1 MSRIRVAVVWFSVIG
16 MTATSAPA
24 GERQSIPDKYKWNLA
39 DLYPSEA
46 AWTKAKADLGRR
58 IPDLAR
64 YRGQLGKSAQSLL
77 GALQAMFDLDRDLS
91 RLSVYASSLSDEDVR
106 APRPREMK
114 QSAEELGTEFSS
126 ACSWVRPEI
135 LTLDPVRVRR
145 FVAEEKRLA
154 PYRVYLEETLRR
166 KPHTLGAA
174 EERVAAE
181 AGELERAGGEVHG
194 VLSNADLPYP
204 TVKLSTG
211 ESVRLDPSAYTL
223 HRQARDRADRNLVF
237 SAFFGALKT
246 YERTMG
252 ATLAASVK
260 SHLFEKRV
268 HHFDSALEA
277 ALFQDNIPTVVYKQ
291 LLADVHRSLP
301 TLHRYLGLRK
311 RMLGLDVLRYQDLYV
326 PLVAS
331 VDMHFEPDEARA
343 ITLDALAPLG
353 KDYTEAL
360 RKGFE
365 SRWTDYLPS
374 TGKRSGAYS
383 TGVYGVHPYQLL
395 NFNGRYD
402 DLTTLAHESGHSMHT
417 FLSHGAQP
425 YATADYP
432 IFVAEVASTFN
443 ENLLIHF
450 MLGRAGDDRT
460 RLFLLGTLLDG
471 LRTTLFRQTQ
481 FAEFELAFH
490 EQAERGE
497 PLTGENL
504 SALYLKIARDY
515 YGHDKKACQVDDLL
529 AIEWAYVPHFYYDFY
544 VYQYATS
551 MVASTSLARAVRE
564 ESKTGGTAHRD
575 AYLAMLRAG
584 SSKYAIDLLKEAGVD
599 MTTSAPFDAA
609 IAEMNATMDELER
622 ILDRQP
628 RPAPAPAPGGSAPS
642 PPAAPKR

>member
-1 MSRIRVAVVWFSVIG
+1 MRRTRLAVVCFGVIG
-16 MTATSAPA
+16 MTATFALA
-24 GERQSIPDKYKWNLA
+24 GERKDVPDKYKWNLA

-46 AWTKAKADLGRR
+46 VWTKAKDELSQRL
-58 IPDLAR
+58 PELAKF
-64 YRGQLGKSAQSLL
+64 RGHLGKSPKEMLA
-77 GALQAMFDLDRDLS
+77 ALQAMFDLDRDLS
-91 RLSVYASSLSDEDVR
+91 RLSVYANSLSDEDLR
-106 APRPREMK
+106 AARPREMK
-114 QSAEELGTEFSS
+114 QAAEELATAFSS

-135 LTLDPVRVRR
+135 LTLDPAKVRK
-145 FVAEEKRLA
+145 FVAQEPKLG

-204 TVKLSTG
+204 TIKLSTG
-211 ESVRLDPSAYTL
+211 ESVRLDASAFTL
-223 HRQARDRADRNLVF
+223 HRQERNRADREKVF
-237 SAFFGALKT
+237 ASFFGALKT

-252 ATLAASVK
+252 ATLAAAVK

-268 HHFDSALEA
+268 RHFDSALQA
-277 ALFQDNIPTVVYKQ
+277 ALFQDNIPTTVYKQ
-291 LLADVHRSLP
+291 LLSDVHRSLP
-301 TLHRYLGLRK
+301 TLHRYLTLRK
-311 RMLGLDVLRYQDLYV
+311 RMLGVDVLRYQDLYV

-353 KDYTEAL
+353 KEYTEAL

-395 NFNGRYD
+395 NFNGRYE

-425 YATADYP
+425 YPTADYP

-443 ENLLIHF
+443 ENLLIHY
-450 MLGRAGDDRT
+450 MLDRAKDDAT

-504 SALYLKIARDY
+504 STLYLKIARDY
-515 YGHDKKACQVDDLL
+515 YGHDKKVCQVDDLL

-551 MVASTSLARAVRE
+551 MVASTSLARAVRQE
-564 ESKTGGTAHRD
+564 AKTGKTARRD
-575 AYLAMLRAG
+575 AYLKMLASG
-584 SSKYAIDLLKEAGVD
+584 SASYAIDLLKAAGVD

-609 IAEMNATMDELER
+609 IAEMNATMDELEK
-622 ILDRQP
+622 IVDRQ
-628 RPAPAPAPGGSAPS
+628 AKPGAA
-642 PPAAPKR
+642 PPAKH

>member
-1 MSRIRVAVVWFSVIG
+1 MSRTRLGLLWFGIIC
-16 MTATSAPA
+16 MTTASLDAA
-24 GERQSIPDKYKWNLA
+24 ERKDVPDKYRWNLA
-39 DLYPSEA
+39 DLYPSDA
-46 AWTKAKADLGRR
+46 DWTKAKDALGKRVPEMATFKGR
-58 IPDLAR
+58 
-64 YRGQLGKSAQSLL
+64 LGKSSKDLL
-77 GALQAMFDLDRDLS
+77 AALQTMFDLELALS
-91 RLSVYASSLSDEDVR
+91 RLAVYASSLSDEDVR
-106 APRPREMK
+106 AARPREMK
-114 QSAEELGTEFSS
+114 QAAEELATAFSAAS
-126 ACSWVRPEI
+126 SWVRPEI
-135 LTLDPVRVRR
+135 LTIDAAKLKKWM
-145 FVAEEKRLA
+145 AQEKKLA
-154 PYRVYLEETLRR
+154 PYRVFLEETLRR
-166 KPHTLGAA
+166 KPHTLGVA

-181 AGELERAGGEVHG
+181 AGDLERAGGEVHG

-211 ESVRLDPSAYTL
+211 ESVRLDASAYTL
-223 HRQARDRADRNLVF
+223 HRQAQSRADRDKVF
-237 SAFFGALKT
+237 TAFFGALKT

-252 ATLAASVK
+252 ATLAAGVK
-260 SHLFEKRV
+260 AHLFEKRV
-268 HHFDSALEA
+268 RHFDTALEA
-277 ALFQDNIPTVVYKQ
+277 ALFQDNIPTAVYKQ

-301 TLHRYLGLRK
+301 TLHRYLTLRK
-311 RMLGLDVLRYQDLYV
+311 KMLGLDTLRYQDLYV

-331 VDMHFEPDEARA
+331 IDMHFKPDEARE
-343 ITLDALAPLG
+343 ITLEALAPLG
-353 KDYTEAL
+353 KAYTDAL
-360 RKGFE
+360 HKGFD

-395 NFNGRYD
+395 NFNGRYE

-417 FLSHGAQP
+417 FLSYAGQP
-425 YATADYP
+425 YPTADYP

-450 MLGRAGDDRT
+450 MLDRAKDDAT

-481 FAEFELAFH
+481 FADFELAFH

-504 SALYLKIARDY
+504 SQLYLKMTREY
-515 YGHDKKACQVDDLL
+515 YGHDKKVCQVDDLL

-564 ESKTGGTAHRD
+564 EAKTGKTARRD
-575 AYLAMLRAG
+575 AYLKMLSSG
-584 SSKYAIDLLKEAGVD
+584 SSKYAIDLLKDAGVD

-609 IAEMNATMDELER
+609 IAEMNGTMDEMEK
-622 ILDRQP
+622 ILARQP
-628 RPAPAPAPGGSAPS
+628 KPAPPA
-642 PPAAPKR
+642 KR

>member
-1 MSRIRVAVVWFSVIG
+1 MRRTCSALVWFGVIG
-16 MTATSAPA
+16 VMAGSALA
-24 GERQSIPDKYKWNLA
+24 GERKDIPDKYKWNLA

-46 AWTKAKADLGRR
+46 DWTKAKEGIAQRL
-58 IPDLAR
+58 PELAK
-64 YRGQLGKSAQSLL
+64 YRGRLGKSPKEMLA
-77 GALQAMFDLDRDLS
+77 ALQTMFELDRALS
-91 RLSVYASSLSDEDVR
+91 RLSVYAASLSDQDIR
-106 APRPREMK
+106 AARPREMK
-114 QSAEELGTEFSS
+114 QAAEELATAFSS

-135 LTLDPVRVRR
+135 LTLEPAKVRK
-145 FVAEEKRLA
+145 FLAQEPKLA

-166 KPHTLGAA
+166 KPHTLGAG

-181 AGELERAGGEVHG
+181 AGEMERAGGEVHG

-204 TVKLSTG
+204 TIKLSTG
-211 ESVRLDPSAYTL
+211 ESVRLDASAYSL
-223 HRQARDRADRNLVF
+223 NRQARNRADRDKVF
-237 SAFFGALKT
+237 AAFFGALKT

-252 ATLAASVK
+252 ATLSAAVK

-268 HHFDSALEA
+268 RHFDSALA
-277 ALFQDNIPTVVYKQ
+277 AAMFNDNIPTTVYKQ
-291 LLADVHRSLP
+291 LLSDVHRSLP
-301 TLHRYLGLRK
+301 TLHRYLALRK

-326 PLVAS
+326 PLVAN
-331 VDMHFEPDEARA
+331 VDMHFGPDEART

-353 KDYTEAL
+353 KEYTEAL
-360 RKGFE
+360 RKGFG
-365 SRWTDYLPS
+365 SGWTDYLPS

-395 NFNGRYD
+395 NFNGRYE

-417 FLSHGAQP
+417 FLSYAAQP
-425 YATADYP
+425 YPTADYP

-443 ENLLIHF
+443 ENLLIHY
-450 MLGRAGDDRT
+450 MLGRAKDDAT

-504 SALYLKIARDY
+504 STLYLKIARDY
-515 YGHDKKACQVDDLL
+515 YGHDKKICQVDDLL

-564 ESKTGGTAHRD
+564 EAKTGKTARRD
-575 AYLAMLRAG
+575 AYLKMLSSG
-584 SSKYAIDLLKEAGVD
+584 SSMYAMDLLKEAGVD
-599 MTTSAPFDAA
+599 MTTSGPFNEA
-609 IAEMNATMDELER
+609 IAEMNATMDEMEQ
-622 ILDRQP
+622 ILNRQ
-628 RPAPAPAPGGSAPS
+628 AKPG
-642 PPAAPKR
+642 AAH

>member
-1 MSRIRVAVVWFSVIG
+1 MRLAVVCFGVII
-16 MTATSAPA
+16 MTATSALA
-24 GERQSIPDKYKWNLA
+24 GERKDVPDKYKWNLA

-46 AWTKAKADLGRR
+46 VWAKAKDELSQRL
-58 IPDLAR
+58 PELAKF
-64 YRGQLGKSAQSLL
+64 RGHLGKSPKEMLA
-77 GALQAMFDLDRDLS
+77 ALQAMFDLDRDLS
-91 RLSVYASSLSDEDVR
+91 RLSVYANSLSDEDIR
-106 APRPREMK
+106 AARPREMK
-114 QSAEELGTEFSS
+114 QAAEELATAFSS

-135 LTLDPVRVRR
+135 LTLDPAKVRK
-145 FVAEEKRLA
+145 FVSQEPKLG

-166 KPHTLGAA
+166 KPYTLGAA

-204 TVKLSTG
+204 TIKLSTG
-211 ESVRLDPSAYTL
+211 ESVRLDASAFTL
-223 HRQARDRADRNLVF
+223 HRQARNRADREKVF
-237 SAFFGALKT
+237 ASFFGALKT

-268 HHFDSALEA
+268 RHFDSALEA
-277 ALFQDNIPTVVYKQ
+277 ALFQDNIPTTVYKQ
-291 LLADVHRSLP
+291 LLSDVHRSLP
-301 TLHRYLGLRK
+301 TLHRYLALRK

-331 VDMHFEPDEARA
+331 VDMHFEPDQARA

-353 KDYTEAL
+353 TDYTEAL

-374 TGKRSGAYS
+374 PGKRSGAYS

-395 NFNGRYD
+395 NFNGRYE

-425 YATADYP
+425 YPTADYP

-443 ENLLIHF
+443 ENLLIHY
-450 MLGRAGDDRT
+450 MLDRAKDDAT

-504 SALYLKIARDY
+504 STLYLKIARDY
-515 YGHDKKACQVDDLL
+515 YGHDKKVCQVDDLL

-564 ESKTGGTAHRD
+564 EAKAGKTARRD
-575 AYLAMLRAG
+575 AYLKMLSSG
-584 SSKYAIDLLKEAGVD
+584 SAKYAIDLLKAAGVD
-599 MTTSAPFDAA
+599 MTTSAPFEAA
-609 IAEMNATMDELER
+609 IAEMNATMDELEK
-622 ILDRQP
+622 ILDRQ
-628 RPAPAPAPGGSAPS
+628 AKPGAA
-642 PPAAPKR
+642 PPAKH

>member
-1 MSRIRVAVVWFSVIG
+1 MGRKRLARVSFGIII
-16 MTATSAPA
+16 MTAASTWA
-24 GERQSIPDKYKWNLA
+24 GERKDLPDKYKWNLA

-46 AWTKAKADLGRR
+46 AWTKAKDA
-58 IPDLAR
+58 LAKR
-64 YRGQLGKSAQSLL
+64 VPGMAKFKGHLGKSPKDLL
-77 GALQAMFDLDRDLS
+77 AALQEMFDIELELT
-91 RLSVYASSLSDEDVR
+91 RLAVYASSLSDEDVR
-106 APRPREMK
+106 AARPREMK
-114 QSAEELGTEFSS
+114 QSAEELATAFASS
-126 ACSWVRPEI
+126 SSWVRPEI
-135 LTLDPVRVRR
+135 LTLDAAKLRKWVGQ
-145 FVAEEKRLA
+145 EKKLG

-166 KPHTLGAA
+166 KPHTLGVG
-174 EERVAAE
+174 EEKVVAE
-181 AGELERAGGEVHG
+181 AGDMQRAGGEVHG

-204 TVKLSTG
+204 TIKLSTG
-211 ESVRLDPSAYTL
+211 ESVRLDPAAYTL
-223 HRQARDRADRNLVF
+223 HRQTRSRADRDQVF

-252 ATLAASVK
+252 ATLAAAVK
-260 SHLFEKRV
+260 AHLFDMRV
-268 HHFDSALEA
+268 RHFDSALAA
-277 ALFQDNIPTVVYKQ
+277 ALFQDNIPIAVYKQ

-301 TLHRYLGLRK
+301 TLHRYLALRK
-311 RMLGLDVLRYQDLYV
+311 RMLGLDTLRYQDLYV

-331 VDMHFEPDEARA
+331 VDMKFQPDEARQL
-343 ITLDALAPLG
+343 TLDALAPLG

-360 RKGFE
+360 RKGFD

-417 FLSHGAQP
+417 FLSYAAQP
-425 YATADYP
+425 FPTSDYP

-450 MLGRAGDDRT
+450 MLDRAKDDAT

-504 SALYLKIARDY
+504 SKLYLQIAREY
-515 YGHDKKACQVDDLL
+515 YGHGKSVCQVDDLL

-564 ESKTGGTAHRD
+564 EAKTGKTVRRD
-575 AYLAMLRAG
+575 AYLKMLSSGRAQD
-584 SSKYAIDLLKEAGVD
+584 AIALLKDAGVD

-609 IAEMNATMDELER
+609 IAEMNSTMDEMEK
-622 ILDRQP
+622 ILARQP
-628 RPAPAPAPGGSAPS
+628 KSAPAV
-642 PPAAPKR
+642 PKR

>member
-1 MSRIRVAVVWFSVIG
+1 MSRTRLAFVCFGIGVIA
-16 MTATSAPA
+16 MTAAAAPVGA
-24 GERQSIPDKYKWNLA
+24 TERKDLPEKYRWNLG
-39 DLYPSEA
+39 DLYPAEA
-46 AWTKAKADLGRR
+46 DWTKAKDAAAKR
-58 IPDLAR
+58 IPELAKFK
-64 YRGQLGKSAQSLL
+64 GHLGKSPKDLL
-77 GALQAMFDLDRDLS
+77 AALQAMFDLDLQLS
-91 RLSVYASSLSDEDVR
+91 RLNVYANGLSDEDVR
-106 APRPREMK
+106 AARPREMK
-114 QSAEELGTEFSS
+114 QAAEELATTF
-126 ACSWVRPEI
+126 AAAISWVRPEI
-135 LTLDPVRVRR
+135 IALDPAKIRKWITQ
-145 FVAEEKRLA
+145 EKKLA
-154 PYRVYLEETLRR
+154 PYRVFLEETLRR
-166 KPHTLGAA
+166 KPHTLGAG

-204 TVKLSTG
+204 TIKLSTG
-211 ESVRLDPSAYTL
+211 ESVRLDASAYTL
-223 HRQARDRADRNLVF
+223 HRQARARADRDKVF
-237 SAFFGALKT
+237 ATFFGTLKT

-252 ATLAASVK
+252 STLAAGVK
-260 SHLFEKRV
+260 AHLFEKRV
-268 HHFDSALEA
+268 RHFDTALGA
-277 ALFQDNIPTVVYKQ
+277 ALFSDNIPVAVYKQ

-301 TLHRYLGLRK
+301 TLHRYLALRK
-311 RMLGLDVLRYQDLYV
+311 RMLGLDTLRYQDLYV

-331 VDMHFEPDEARA
+331 VDMRFQPDEARK
-343 ITLDALAPLG
+343 ITLEALAPLG
-353 KDYTEAL
+353 KAYTDAL
-360 RKGFE
+360 EKGFN

-395 NFNGRYD
+395 NFNNRYE

-417 FLSHGAQP
+417 FLSHAAQP
-425 YATADYP
+425 YPTADYP

-450 MLGRAGDDRT
+450 MLDRAKDDAS

-504 SALYLKIARDY
+504 SQLYLKIARDY
-515 YGHDKKACQVDDLL
+515 YGHDKKVCQVDDLL
-529 AIEWAYVPHFYYDFY
+529 AIEWAYVPHFYYNFY

-564 ESKTGGTAHRD
+564 ELKTGKTARRD
-575 AYLAMLRAG
+575 AYLKMLSSG
-584 SSKYAIDLLKEAGVD
+584 SSKYAIDLLKDAGVD

-609 IAEMNATMDELER
+609 IAEMNATMDEMEKV
-622 ILDRQP
+622 LDRQP
-628 RPAPAPAPGGSAPS
+628 KPAPA
-642 PPAAPKR
+642 KR

>member
-1 MSRIRVAVVWFSVIG
+1 MSRARLLITLGIGSVIAMA
-16 MTATSAPA
+16 MTAAA
-24 GERQSIPDKYKWNLA
+24 IGAAERKDVPEQYKWNLA

-46 AWTKAKADLGRR
+46 AWTKAKEALAKRVPELAKHKGR
-58 IPDLAR
+58 
-64 YRGQLGKSAQSLL
+64 LGKSPKDLL
-77 GALQAMFDLDRDLS
+77 AALTLMFDIDLELS
-91 RLSVYASSLSDEDVR
+91 RLSVYAHALSDEDVR
-106 APRPREMK
+106 AARPREMK
-114 QSAEELGTEFSS
+114 QAAEELVTTYAAAS
-126 ACSWVRPEI
+126 SWVRPEI
-135 LTLDPVRVRR
+135 LTIDAAKIRKWI
-145 FVAEEKRLA
+145 AQEKKLA
-154 PYRVYLEETLRR
+154 PYRMFLEETLRR
-166 KPHTLGAA
+166 KPHTLSAP

-181 AGELERAGGEVHG
+181 AGELERAGSEVHG

-204 TVKLSTG
+204 TIKLSTG
-211 ESVRLDPSAYTL
+211 ESVRLDAAAFTL
-223 HRQARDRADRNLVF
+223 HRQARARADRDKVF
-237 SAFFGALKT
+237 ASFFGALKT

-252 ATLAASVK
+252 ATLAAGVK
-260 SHLFEKRV
+260 AHLFEKRV
-268 HHFDSALEA
+268 RNFDTALGA
-277 ALFQDNIPTVVYKQ
+277 ALFQDNIPVVVYKQ

-311 RMLGLDVLRYQDLYV
+311 KMLGLDTLRYQDLYV

-331 VDMHFEPDEARA
+331 VDMRFGPDEARA

-353 KDYTEAL
+353 KDYTAAL
-360 RKGFE
+360 KKGFD

-374 TGKRSGAYS
+374 PGKRSGAYS

-395 NFNGRYD
+395 NFNERYE
-402 DLTTLAHESGHSMHT
+402 DLTTLAHEAGHSMHT
-417 FLSHGAQP
+417 FLAHGAQP
-425 YATADYP
+425 YPTADYP

-450 MLGRAGDDRT
+450 MLERAKDDAT

-504 SALYLKIARDY
+504 SKLYLDIARRY
-515 YGHDKKACQVDDLL
+515 YGHGTKVCQVDDLL
-529 AIEWAYVPHFYYDFY
+529 AIEWAYVPHFYYNFY

-564 ESKTGGTAHRD
+564 EAKAGKTTRRD
-575 AYLAMLRAG
+575 AYLKMLQTG
-584 SSKYAIDLLKEAGVD
+584 SSKYAVEQLKDAGVD

-609 IAEMNATMDELER
+609 IAEMNATMDEMEK
-622 ILDRQP
+622 ILARQLK
-628 RPAPAPAPGGSAPS
+628 PAS
-642 PPAAPKR
+642 APKR

>member
-1 MSRIRVAVVWFSVIG
+1 MGRTRLALAWIGIITMTTTSVE
-16 MTATSAPA
+16 A
-24 GERQSIPDKYKWNLA
+24 GERKDVPDKYKWNLA
-39 DLYPSEA
+39 DLYASEA
-46 AWTKAKADLGRR
+46 AWTKAKGELAHRLPELAKHRGHLGQS
-58 IPDLAR
+58 PHELLA
-64 YRGQLGKSAQSLL
+64 
-77 GALQAMFDLDRDLS
+77 ALQTMFDLDLGLS
-91 RLSVYASSLSDEDVR
+91 RLSVYANSLSDQDVR
-106 APRPREMK
+106 AARPREMK
-114 QSAEELGTEFSS
+114 QAAEELATAFSS

-135 LTLDPVRVRR
+135 LTLDQVKVRA
-145 FVAEEKRLA
+145 FLTQEAKLA
-154 PYRVYLEETLRR
+154 PYRVFLEETLRR
-166 KPHTLGAA
+166 KPHTLGTA

-204 TVKLSTG
+204 TIKLSTG
-211 ESVRLDPSAYTL
+211 ETVRLDAAAYSL
-223 HRQARDRADRNLVF
+223 HRQARGRVDRDHVF
-237 SAFFGALKT
+237 AAFFGALKT

-252 ATLAASVK
+252 ATLSATVK
-260 SHLFEKRV
+260 AHLFEKRLR
-268 HHFDSALEA
+268 HFNSALEA
-277 ALFQDNIPTVVYKQ
+277 ALFQDNIPPVVYRQ

-301 TLHRYLGLRK
+301 TLHRYLNLRK

-343 ITLDALAPLG
+343 LTLDALAPLG

-374 TGKRSGAYS
+374 PGKRSGAYS

-395 NFNGRYD
+395 NFNGNYD
-402 DLTTLAHESGHSMHT
+402 DLSTLAHESGHSMHT
-417 FLSHGAQP
+417 FLSHAAQP

-450 MLGRAGDDRT
+450 MLDRAKDDAT

-481 FAEFELAFH
+481 FADFELAFH

-504 SALYLKIARDY
+504 STLYLKIARDY
-515 YGHDKKACQVDDLL
+515 YGHDKKICQVDDLL
-529 AIEWAYVPHFYYDFY
+529 AIEWAYVPHFYYNFY

-564 ESKTGGTAHRD
+564 EAEAAKTTGKTPRRD
-575 AYLAMLRAG
+575 AYLKMLSSG
-584 SSKYAIDLLKEAGVD
+584 SSKYAIELLKAAGVD

-609 IAEMNATMDELER
+609 IAEMNASMDEIER
-622 ILDRQP
+622 ILERHPQ
-628 RPAPAPAPGGSAPS
+628 
-642 PPAAPKR
+642 PAAKP

>member
-1 MSRIRVAVVWFSVIG
+1 MGQSRLALRSLPRFLLVIA
-16 MTATSAPA
+16 MTATSSARA
-24 GERQSIPDKYKWNLA
+24 GERQDIPDKYKWNLG

-46 AWTKAKADLGRR
+46 AWAKAKEDLGRR
-58 IPDLAR
+58 LPELAKH
-64 YRGQLGKSAQSLL
+64 RGQLGKSAQSLL
-77 GALQAMFDLDRDLS
+77 AALQSMFDLDRDLS
-91 RLSVYASSLSDEDVR
+91 RLSVYASSLSDQDVR

-114 QSAEELGTEFSS
+114 QSAEELATQFSS

-135 LTLDPVRVRR
+135 LTLDPAKVRR
-145 FVAEEKRLA
+145 FVATEKKLD

-181 AGELERAGGEVHG
+181 AGELERAGSEVHG

-204 TVKLSTG
+204 TIKLSTG
-211 ESVRLDPSAYTL
+211 ASVRLDPSAYTL
-223 HRQARDRADRNLVF
+223 HRQDRNRTDRDQVF
-237 SAFFGALKT
+237 AAFFGALKT

-252 ATLAASVK
+252 ATLAAGVK
-260 SHLFEKRV
+260 AHLFEKRV
-268 HHFDSALEA
+268 HHFNSALEA
-277 ALFQDNIPTVVYKQ
+277 ALFQDNIPTQVYKQ
-291 LLADVHRSLP
+291 LLGDVHRSLP
-301 TLHRYLGLRK
+301 TLHRYLTLRK

-331 VDMHFEPDEARA
+331 VDLHFEPDQARA
-343 ITLDALAPLG
+343 ITLEALAPLG
-353 KDYTEAL
+353 KDYTDAL
-360 RKGFE
+360 HKGFD
-365 SRWTDYLPS
+365 SGWTDYLPS

-417 FLSHGAQP
+417 FLSYGAQP
-425 YATADYP
+425 YPTADYP

-450 MLGRAGDDRT
+450 MLDRTKDDAT

-504 SALYLKIARDY
+504 SALYLKIARAY
-515 YGHDKKACQVDDLL
+515 YGHDQKICQVDDLL

-551 MVASTSLARAVRE
+551 MVASTSLARAVRAE
-564 ESKTGGTAHRD
+564 AKTKTGGTPRRD
-575 AYLAMLRAG
+575 AYLEMLRSG
-584 SSKYAIDLLKEAGVD
+584 SSKYAIELLAKAGVD
-599 MTTSAPFDAA
+599 MTTSTPFDAA
-609 IAEMNATMDELER
+609 IAEMSTTMEEMER
-622 ILDRQP
+622 ILARQNK
-628 RPAPAPAPGGSAPS
+628 PAAV
-642 PPAAPKR
+642 PAAPKH

>member
-1 MSRIRVAVVWFSVIG
+1 MSRTHLALVCLGIIS
-16 MTATSAPA
+16 MTATSAGA
-24 GERQSIPDKYKWNLA
+24 GERKDVPDKYKWNLA
-39 DLYPSEA
+39 DLYPSES
-46 AWTKAKADLGRR
+46 AWSKAKDELAKRL
-58 IPDLAR
+58 PDLAKH
-64 YRGQLGKSAQSLL
+64 RGHLGRSPKEMLA
-77 GALQAMFDLDRDLS
+77 ALQTMFDLDRDLS
-91 RLSVYASSLSDEDVR
+91 RLSVYASSLSDQDVR
-106 APRPREMK
+106 AARPREMK
-114 QSAEELGTEFSS
+114 QAAEELATAFAS

-135 LTLDPVRVRR
+135 LTLDAAKVRK
-145 FVAEEKRLA
+145 FLAQEPKLA
-154 PYRVYLEETLRR
+154 PYRVFLEDALRR
-166 KPHTLGAA
+166 KPHTLSAA

-181 AGELERAGGEVHG
+181 AGELARAGGEVHG

-211 ESVRLDPSAYTL
+211 ESVRLDPAGFSL
-223 HRQARDRADRNLVF
+223 HRQARSRADREKVF
-237 SAFFGALKT
+237 AAFFGALAT

-252 ATLAASVK
+252 ATLAATVK
-260 SHLFEKRV
+260 AHLFDKRV
-268 HHFDSALEA
+268 RHFDSTLEA
-277 ALFQDNIPTVVYKQ
+277 ALFQDNIPTAVYKQ
-291 LLADVHRSLP
+291 LLGDVHRSLP
-301 TLHRYLGLRK
+301 TLHRYLALRK

-343 ITLDALAPLG
+343 ITLEALAPLG
-353 KDYTEAL
+353 KEYTEAL

-395 NFNGRYD
+395 NFNGRYE

-443 ENLLIHF
+443 ENLLIHY
-450 MLGRAGDDRT
+450 MLDRAKDDAV

-504 SALYLKIARDY
+504 STLYLKIARDY
-515 YGHDKKACQVDDLL
+515 YGHDKKVCRVDDLL

-564 ESKTGGTAHRD
+564 EGQAGKTTRRD
-575 AYLAMLRAG
+575 AYLKMLSSG

-609 IAEMNATMDELER
+609 IAEMNATMDDMER
-622 ILDRQP
+622 ILERQAK
-628 RPAPAPAPGGSAPS
+628 R
-642 PPAAPKR
+642 PAAPAAKH

>member
-1 MSRIRVAVVWFSVIG
+1 MGRARLAFVWFGIIS
-16 MTATSAPA
+16 MTAALGEA
-24 GERQSIPDKYKWNLA
+24 GERKDVPDKYKWNLA

-46 AWTKAKADLGRR
+46 AWTKAKDALAKRVPEMAKHRGR
-58 IPDLAR
+58 
-64 YRGQLGKSAQSLL
+64 LGKSAKDLL
-77 GALQAMFDLDRDLS
+77 AALKTMFDLDLELS

-106 APRPREMK
+106 ASRPREMK
-114 QSAEELGTEFSS
+114 QAAQDLATAFSAAS
-126 ACSWVRPEI
+126 SWVRPEI
-135 LTLDPVRVRR
+135 LTVDPAKVRKWI
-145 FVAEEKRLA
+145 AQEQKLA

-166 KPHTLGAA
+166 KPHTLGVA

-181 AGELERAGGEVHG
+181 AGDLERAGGEVHG

-204 TVKLSTG
+204 TIKLSTG
-211 ESVRLDPSAYTL
+211 ESVRLDASAYTL
-223 HRQARDRADRNLVF
+223 HRQARARADRDKVF
-237 SAFFGALKT
+237 ASFFGALKT

-252 ATLAASVK
+252 ATLAAAVK
-260 SHLFEKRV
+260 AHLFEKRV
-268 HHFDSALEA
+268 RHFDTALEA
-277 ALFQDNIPTVVYKQ
+277 ALFQDNIPTAVYKQ

-301 TLHRYLGLRK
+301 TLHRYLALRK
-311 RMLGLDVLRYQDLYV
+311 RMLGLDILRYQDLYV

-331 VDMHFEPDEARA
+331 VDMRFAPDEARA

-353 KDYTEAL
+353 AAYTEAL
-360 RKGFE
+360 RAGFN

-374 TGKRSGAYS
+374 PGKRSGAYS

-395 NFNGRYD
+395 NFNGRYE
-402 DLTTLAHESGHSMHT
+402 DLTTLAHEAGHSMHT

-425 YATADYP
+425 YPTADYP

-443 ENLLIHF
+443 ENLLIHT
-450 MLGRAGDDRT
+450 MLDRAKDDAT

-504 SALYLKIARDY
+504 SKLYLKIARDM
-515 YGHDKKACQVDDLL
+515 YGHDKKVCQVDDLL

-551 MVASTSLARAVRE
+551 VVASTSLARAVRAE
-564 ESKTGGTAHRD
+564 AKEANKTGKTPRRD
-575 AYLAMLRAG
+575 AYLKMLSAG
-584 SSKYAIDLLKEAGVD
+584 GSKYAIDLLKDAGVD

-609 IAEMNATMDELER
+609 IDEMNGTMDEIER
-622 ILDRQP
+622 ILARQAK
-628 RPAPAPAPGGSAPS
+628 PA
-642 PPAAPKR
+642 R

>member
-1 MSRIRVAVVWFSVIG
+1 MGPTQLASVWLAISIT
-16 MTATSAPA
+16 MTAMTTAPA
-24 GERQSIPDKYKWNLA
+24 AAAERKSVPDKYKWNLA

-46 AWTKAKADLGRR
+46 AWTKAKDDLGHRL
-58 IPDLAR
+58 PDLAK
-64 YRGQLGKSAQSLL
+64 YRGHLGKSPREMLA
-77 GALQAMFDLDRDLS
+77 ALQTMFDVDRDLA

-106 APRPREMK
+106 AARPREMK
-114 QSAEELGTEFSS
+114 QAAEELATAFSS

-135 LTLDPVRVRR
+135 LTLDPAKVRK
-145 FVAEEKRLA
+145 FLA
-154 PYRVYLEETLRR
+154 QEPKLGPYRVYLEETLRR

-181 AGELERAGGEVHG
+181 AGELARAGGEVHG

-211 ESVRLDPSAYTL
+211 EAVRLDAAAFTL
-223 HRQARDRADRNLVF
+223 HRQARNRADREAVF
-237 SAFFGALKT
+237 AAFFGALKT

-252 ATLAASVK
+252 ATLAAAVK
-260 SHLFEKRV
+260 AHLFEKRV
-268 HHFDSALEA
+268 HNFDSTLAA
-277 ALFQDNIPTVVYKQ
+277 ALFQDNIPIAIYKQ
-291 LLADVHRSLP
+291 LLDDVHRSLP
-301 TLHRYLGLRK
+301 TLHRYLALRK
-311 RMLGLDVLRYQDLYV
+311 RMLGVEVLRYQDLYV

-331 VDMHFEPDEARA
+331 VDMRFEPDEART

-360 RKGFE
+360 RTGFE

-395 NFNGRYD
+395 NFNGRYE

-417 FLSHGAQP
+417 FLSHRAQP

-432 IFVAEVASTFN
+432 TFVAEVASTFN
-443 ENLLIHF
+443 ENLLIHA
-450 MLGRAGDDRT
+450 MLDRAKNDDT

-490 EQAERGE
+490 EQTERGE

-504 SALYLKIARDY
+504 SKLYLKIARDY
-515 YGHDKKACQVDDLL
+515 YGHDKQGKSVCQVDDLL
-529 AIEWAYVPHFYYDFY
+529 AVEWAYIPHFYYGFY

-564 ESKTGGTAHRD
+564 EAQTAKTTGKTPRRD
-575 AYLAMLRAG
+575 AYLKMLSAG
-584 SSKYAIDLLKEAGVD
+584 SSKYAVDLLKEAGVD

-609 IAEMNATMDELER
+609 IAEMNATMDDMER
-622 ILDRQP
+622 ILDRRAP
-628 RPAPAPAPGGSAPS
+628 R
-642 PPAAPKR
+642 R

>member
-1 MSRIRVAVVWFSVIG
+1 MSLKRTALVWLGVISMTTASVA
-16 MTATSAPA
+16 AAASAAPSA
-24 GERQSIPDKYKWNLA
+24 RKDVPEKYKWNLG
-39 DLYPSEA
+39 DLYPNGA
-46 AWTKAKADLGRR
+46 AWTKAKDGIAKQL
-58 IPDLAR
+58 PELEKM
-64 YRGQLGKSAQSLL
+64 RGHLGKSPKDLL
-77 GALQAMFDLDRDLS
+77 AALQKMFALDLDLQ
-91 RLSVYASSLSDEDVR
+91 RLAVYAHSLSDEDVR
-106 APRPREMK
+106 EARPREMK
-114 QSAEELGTEFSS
+114 SAADELVTAFAS
-126 ACSWVRPEI
+126 ATSWVRPEI
-135 LTLDPVRVRR
+135 LTIDPAKVRTWIKQ
-145 FVAEEKRLA
+145 EPKLA

-166 KPHTLGAA
+166 KPHTLSAG
-174 EERVAAE
+174 EERIAAE

-204 TVKLSTG
+204 TIKLSTG
-211 ESVRLDPSAYTL
+211 ESVRLDAAAFTL
-223 HRQARDRADRNLVF
+223 HRQERSRADRDKVF
-237 SAFFGALKT
+237 SSFFGALKT

-252 ATLAASVK
+252 STLAAAVK
-260 SHLFEKRV
+260 AHLFEMRV
-268 HHFDSALEA
+268 RHYGTALEA
-277 ALFQDNIPTVVYKQ
+277 ALFQDNIPTAVYKQ

-311 RMLGLDVLRYQDLYV
+311 RMLGLQELRYQDLYV

-331 VDMHFEPDEARA
+331 VDMRFQPDEART

-353 KDYTEAL
+353 KEYTEAL
-360 RKGFE
+360 RKGFD

-395 NFNGRYD
+395 NFNGRYE

-417 FLSHGAQP
+417 YLSHQAQP
-425 YATADYP
+425 YPTADYP

-443 ENLLIHF
+443 ENLLIHY
-450 MLGRAGDDRT
+450 MLDRAKDDQT

-481 FAEFELAFH
+481 FADFELAFH

-504 SALYLKIARDY
+504 SKRYLEMTREY
-515 YGHDKKACQVDDLL
+515 YGHAKNVCKVDDVL
-529 AIEWAYVPHFYYDFY
+529 AVEWAYIPHFYYNFY

-564 ESKTGGTAHRD
+564 EMKTGKTTHRD
-575 AYLAMLRAG
+575 AYLKMLSSG
-584 SSKYAIDLLKEAGVD
+584 SSKYAIDLLKDAGVD

-609 IAEMNATMDELER
+609 IAEMNDTIDEMDR
-622 ILDRQP
+622 ILDRQAKQG
-628 RPAPAPAPGGSAPS
+628 APAKQ
-642 PPAAPKR
+642 KR